1 MSRIIRHKIG
11 DGQMFC
17 CIELDSKEKI
27 LISVASTGAGEGLL
41 ISKVLFGI
49 IPVKTVVRMSLEEM
63 CDHFADPEHYGEPI
77 LDFIVDKILPFKS
90 IKEIMDA
97 YPINK

>member
-1 MSRIIRHKIG
+1 MSRIIRKKN
-11 DGQMFC
+11 DNRQMFC
-17 CIELDSKEKI
+17 NIELDSKERI
-27 LISVASTGAGEGLL
+27 LISVAQTGLK
-41 ISKVLFGI
+41 IFKMRFGT
-49 IPVKTVVRMSLEEM
+49 IPVKTVVDMSLEEM

-90 IKEIMDA
+90 IKEIMET

>member
-1 MSRIIRHKIG
+1 MSRIIRQKNG

-17 CIELDSKEKI
+17 CIELDNKEEI
-27 LISVASTGAGEGLL
+27 LISVASMGEDEGLL
-41 ISKVLFGI
+41 IYKLGLDS
-49 IPVKTVVRMSLEEM
+49 IPIETIVKMSLEEM
-63 CDHFADPEHYGEPI
+63 ANNFADPAHYGEPI
-77 LDFIVDKILPFKS
+77 LGFIVKKILPFKS